1 MAQEATSGQ
10 ILKEAEERMDKAIQY
25 LSDELRGVRT
35 GRAHP
40 GLVESIKVDYYGS
53 PTALNALATISV
65 PEPRMLVIKPFDQN
79 ALGDMEKAILKSELG
94 ITPGNDGKVIRL
106 TIPMLSEE
114 RRKQLVSRV
123 KELAEENR
131 VTIRNIRRETNKKIE
146 GLEKGGGVAEDEAK
160 DLKEKVQDLTRSFEK
175 KVDEIV
181 DKKTK
186 DVLEF

>member
-1 MAQEATSGQ
+1 
-10 ILKEAEERMDKAIQY
+10 
-25 LSDELRGVRT
+25 
-35 GRAHP
+35 
-40 GLVESIKVDYYGS
+40 
-53 PTALNALATISV
+53 
-65 PEPRMLVIKPFDQN
+65 
-79 ALGDMEKAILKSELG
+79 
-94 ITPGNDGKVIRL
+94 
-106 TIPMLSEE
+106 MLSEE